1 MIEKFRLE
9 RIRYL
14 IEYFFEKVIL
24 YHTTSNLLY
33 SSNLINSN
41 NALLSLKKAHK
52 KKDYPSSKNI
62 NFLK

>member
-24 YHTTSNLLY
+24 YHMTSNLLY
-33 SSNLINSN
+33 SSNLIDSN
-41 NALLSLKKAHK
+41 NALLSLKKSTQK
-52 KKDYPSSKNI
+52 KKD
-62 NFLK
+62 